1 MSNIIQM
8 ERMTDFLSVRVSK
21 YIQENPIEFNYSGD
35 FKFRIVVCNHSF
47 NINCKTMAVILDSLY
62 DEDSDE
68 LTFKILS
75 VISVREVVQLI
86 REKSKGRKVTDECIR
101 RAVQVVAV
109 NSIDALEEYIDK
121 SLKRGE

>member
-8 ERMTDFLSVRVSK
+8 ERMIDFLSVRVSK

-35 FKFRIVVCNHSF
+35 FKFRIIVCNHSF

-75 VISVREVVQLI
+75 VILVCVKLYS
-86 REKSKGRKVTDECIR
+86 S
-101 RAVQVVAV
+101 
-109 NSIDALEEYIDK
+109 
-121 SLKRGE
+121 